1 MIEYNNMNN
10 SNHSSPQTLR
20 VPREQW
26 RGDSAMRQKLKPRG
40 NLSELE
46 VQRRQN
52 SYNNQHEHDQGNE
65 VEYYPD
71 EGGTNSRHGYIKY
84 NSMAAAKY

>member
-1 MIEYNNMNN
+1 MNN

-26 RGDSAMRQKLKPRG
+26 RGDSVGRPKQKFAQPKGRG
-40 NLSELE
+40 NPNNLE
-46 VQRRQN
+46 MQKRQN
-52 SYNNQHEHDQGNE
+52 NYNNHTDQDPGNE

-71 EGGTNSRHGYIKY
+71 EGGNSRHGYIKY
-84 NSMAAAKY
+84 NSIAAAKY